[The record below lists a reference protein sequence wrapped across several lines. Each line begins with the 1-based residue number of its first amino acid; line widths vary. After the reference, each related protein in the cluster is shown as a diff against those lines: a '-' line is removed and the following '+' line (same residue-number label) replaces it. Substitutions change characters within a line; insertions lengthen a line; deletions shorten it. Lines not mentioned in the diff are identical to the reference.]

1 MRTFTAD
8 EKSTLVE
15 LTQFITDYWYEV
27 DVNGAQQLTEF
38 YTTDCTYFGGMDIT
52 YKGHEGIE
60 KFYANSRAVKE
71 ADRISIHMVS
81 NVRITPQGKDK
92 ASVHYNLTTYGANG
106 TVPIEVDFK
115 PMQLTIIK
123 NECVRDAG
131 GRWRIANF
139 HGQPTFYSPNHVS
152 KRLAGWPK
160 K

>member
-8 EKSTLVE
+8 EKSAVTE
-15 LTQFITDYWYEV
+15 LMQFITDYWYEV
-27 DVNGAQQLTEF
+27 DINGARQLTEF
-38 YTTDCTYFGGMDIT
+38 YTPDCTYFGGMDIT

-71 ADRISIHMVS
+71 ADRISRHMVS
-81 NVRITPQGKDK
+81 NVRVVPHGKDG
-92 ASVHYNLTTYGANG
+92 ATVHYNLTTYGASG
-106 TVPIEVDFK
+106 KPPIEVDFS
-115 PMQLTIIK
+115 PMQITDIR

-131 GRWRIANF
+131 GRWRIAEF
-139 HGQPTFYSPNHVS
+139 HGQPMFYSPHHVS